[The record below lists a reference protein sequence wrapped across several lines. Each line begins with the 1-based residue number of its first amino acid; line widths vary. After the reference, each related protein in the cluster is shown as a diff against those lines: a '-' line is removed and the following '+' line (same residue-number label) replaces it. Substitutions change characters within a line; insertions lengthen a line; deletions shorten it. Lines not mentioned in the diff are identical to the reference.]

1 MINLK
6 KLEQNDKGWKNKRKY
21 VIIRPLKINAVS
33 IKEELKH
40 ESFSKHD

>member
-1 MINLK
+1 MKTLK
-6 KLEQNDKGWKNKRKY
+6 NNKRWKNKRKY
-21 VIIRPLKINAVS
+21 AIIKPLKINAVS